1 MAIIPNNSASSTVTS
16 SGAVAFTDGVIIS
29 TVPASGFLTFLYT
42 DWIRIAGFPKLTL
55 HCKATDNGNA
65 PAAPDSTVSQVVV
78 SLEIGLLNGEQFE
91 AGAGINALRVGQFT
105 VPMTT
110 VDTTTFDVPQ
120 LYQEFYS
127 VGAKFCRV
135 KVEFMPQDVIVNTST
150 AKLYVSLMASC

>member
-16 SGAVAFTDGVIIS
+16 SGAIAFTDGVII
-29 TVPASGFLTFLYT
+29 TTIAGDGFPSSYNG

-55 HCKATDNGNA
+55 HCKATDNGAA
-65 PAAPDSTVSQVVV
+65 PTAPDSNVSQVVV

-91 AGAGINALRVGQFT
+91 AGSAINALRVGQFT

-110 VDTTTFDVPQ
+110 VDQTTFDVPQ

-127 VGAKFCRV
+127 VGAKFCRA
-135 KVEFMPQDVIVNTST
+135 KVQFMPQDEVINTNI

>member
-29 TVPASGFLTFLYT
+29 TIAGDDFPTIYNG

-65 PAAPDSTVSQVVV
+65 PTYPDSTVSQIVV
-78 SLEIGLLNGEQFE
+78 SLEIGLLNGEEFE
-91 AGAGINALRVGQFT
+91 AGASINALRVGQFT

-110 VDTTTFDVPQ
+110 SATFDVPE

-127 VGAKFCRV
+127 VGAKFCRA
-135 KVEFMPQDVIVNTST
+135 KVEFMPQDLLVNTNV
-150 AKLYVSLMASC
+150 AKLYVSIMASC